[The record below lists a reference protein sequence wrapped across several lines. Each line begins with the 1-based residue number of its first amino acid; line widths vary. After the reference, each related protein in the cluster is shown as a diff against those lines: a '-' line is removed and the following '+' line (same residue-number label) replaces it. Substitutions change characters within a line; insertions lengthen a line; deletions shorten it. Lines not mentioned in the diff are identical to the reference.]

1 MYNPILERVREA
13 PALLTALRFSYGL
26 AATPTQAAQARQLAP
41 SVKELKPGI
50 FQVGKCQVN
59 LWRESCTCK
68 EHRARILAGKSPRP
82 CVHFIALYLADR
94 WRPIY
99 NPVEYL
105 KTIQVKEPQPVATFC
120 RAKLPA
126 CYPPAPEG
134 FRVIDVSA
142 PSLTRDGTGAGIAT
156 LENIHTGTHADAPVS
171 ALVHLVT
178 FYE

>member
-1 MYNPILERVREA
+1 MYNPTLERINEA

-26 AATPTQAAQARQLAP
+26 VTTPTQAAQARQLAP

-50 FQVGKCQVN
+50 YQVGKCQVN

-68 EHRARILAGKSPRP
+68 AHRARILAHQEPRP
-82 CVHFIALYLADR
+82 CVHFIALYLADK

-105 KTIQVKEPQPVATFC
+105 KTIQVKEPQPIATFC

-126 CYPPAPEG
+126 CYPPAPAG
-134 FRVIDVSA
+134 FRVIDVS
-142 PSLTRDGTGAGIAT
+142 AGIAT

>member
-1 MYNPILERVREA
+1 MNNPILERVREA

-50 FQVGKCQVN
+50 YQVGKCQVN

-68 EHRARILAGKSPRP
+68 AHRLPILAGHTPRP
-82 CVHFIALYLADR
+82 CVHFIALYLADV

-105 KTIQVKEPQPVATFC
+105 KTIQVKEPQPIATFC
-120 RAKLPA
+120 RVILPA
-126 CYPPAPEG
+126 CYPPASAG
-134 FRVIDVSA
+134 FRVLDVS
-142 PSLTRDGTGAGIAT
+142 AGIAT